1 MNVYARFMPYLR
13 PHAVR
18 LAFAGLAM
26 CLVAVFNGGSV
37 LLLKP
42 IVDKVFIAKDV
53 PMLWLAVLGVPFLV
67 LIKAAVSYI
76 QNYLMSWVG
85 QTVTQRIREDL
96 FRHLHALPLEFFAL
110 HRSGEILSRATSD
123 LTMVQSALTSVPLYL
138 IRDTLTI
145 VVLTGAL
152 FYLDWRFAL
161 LSLWTVPLIA
171 IAWIVL
177 SRKMRAAS
185 LQSQRM
191 MDRLCDR
198 FEESVRAMPVI
209 KAFNYEEGA
218 IDKFLGE
225 NDSFFVPMMRYL
237 RATALSAPL
246 MELCASV
253 IVALLIY
260 TGGREVIKGH
270 MTPGAFFAFL
280 AAFFA
285 AYAPIK
291 NLARS
296 NSELQR
302 ALASGERIFELLD
315 ERPSSPLRSGRGP
328 FTGLREEIRL
338 EGVGFRYPGRGEPAL
353 SGVSL
358 AIGRGERVAI
368 VGPSGAGK
376 TTLLRLLMLLHEPA
390 EGRLLFDGI
399 DSRDLDPRA
408 LRARVG
414 LIARETLLFNDTV
427 FGNVALGRK
436 IVTLSEVEAACRTAG
451 IAELVAGLRDG
462 YHTILGEQG
471 MDLTTGLRQRIALAR
486 LLVQDPPI
494 LMLDEPAAALDSSS
508 SDEFS
513 RALEA
518 ALKGRTVALVSHD
531 VRSAMKADR
540 IFVLKEGRLV
550 ESGTHRELLA
560 AQGFYHRLWELE
572 RSGPAV
578 PEAA

>member
-1 MNVYARFMPYLR
+1 MNVYARFVPYLR
-13 PHAVR
+13 PHAPR
-18 LAFAGLAM
+18 LVLAGVAM

-42 IVDKVFIAKDV
+42 IVDKVFIAKDI

-67 LIKAAVSYI
+67 LIKTAVSYI
-76 QNYLMSWVG
+76 QNYLMSWIG

-138 IRDTLTI
+138 IRDSLTI
-145 VVLTGAL
+145 VVLTGSL

-246 MELCASV
+246 MELCASI

-315 ERPSSPLRSGRGP
+315 ERPASPLRSGRGP
-328 FTGLREEIRL
+328 FESLREEIRL
-338 EGVGFRYPGRGEPAL
+338 EGVGFRYPGQTEPAL

-358 AIGRGERVAI
+358 SIARGERVAI
-368 VGPSGAGK
+368 VGPGGAGK

-390 EGRLLFDGI
+390 EGRLLFDAV
-399 DSRDLDPRA
+399 DSRELDPRA
-408 LRARVG
+408 VRARVG
-414 LIARETLLFNDTV
+414 LISRETLLFNDTV

-436 IVTLSEVEAACRTAG
+436 VVALSEVERACRAAG
-451 IAELVAGLRDG
+451 IADLVAGLPDG
-462 YHTILGEQG
+462 YHTVLGEQG
-471 MDLTTGLRQRIALAR
+471 MDLTAGLRQRIALAR

-494 LMLDEPAAALDSSS
+494 LMLDEPAAALDSASGE
-508 SDEFS
+508 EFS

-531 VRSAMKADR
+531 MRSAMKADR
-540 IFVLKEGRLV
+540 IIVLKDGRLV
-550 ESGTHRELLA
+550 ETGTHRELLA
-560 AQGFYHRLWELE
+560 AQGLYHRLWELE